1 MSVAR
6 WILGRSPD
14 FKVEENWIQVDGHA
28 MHYLK
33 AGEGPALLV
42 LHGLLG
48 AVACWVPSLEVLAGG
63 STVYAVDGL
72 CIGKSDRVPHL
83 AADLASTA
91 ERLVQ
96 FMDAV
101 GLRRADFLATSHGG
115 AVALML
121 AALHPER
128 VRSLTLHAPANP
140 FSDIAD
146 PLIQFYRTRLGRW
159 FAQQVPT
166 LPPRLQNLALAR
178 MYGDPTL
185 IREGAL
191 ENYVSSLGIP
201 GSVEHVL
208 RILHC
213 WSADMKKL
221 KQMLGRIPDI
231 PTLLLWGTRDRA
243 VSLDSGFILAKVLGD
258 AELVILPGA
267 GHLPY
272 EEDPLMFTRP
282 INRFLRQIDRS
293 LRTTALP
300 GPKLVSGKASERG
313 VA

>member
-6 WILGRSPD
+6 WILGHSPN
-14 FKVEENWIQVDGHA
+14 FKIEEKCAQIDGHG

-33 AGEGPALLV
+33 AGEGPALVV

-48 AVACWVPSLEVLAGG
+48 AAACWVSSIEVLAGE
-63 STVYAVDGL
+63 STVYALDAL
-72 CIGKSDRVPHL
+72 CIGNSDRVPHL

-91 ERLVQ
+91 ERVVK

-159 FAQQVPT
+159 FAHQVPA
-166 LPPRLQNLALAR
+166 LPRALQNLALGR
-178 MYGDPTL
+178 MYGDPSL

-201 GSVEHVL
+201 GTVEHVL

-213 WSADMKKL
+213 WRADMKKL
-221 KQMLGRIPDI
+221 KQMLDRIPDI

-243 VSLDSGFILAKVLGD
+243 VSLDSGFVLAKVLGD

-282 INRFLRQIDRS
+282 INRFLRRIDRS
-293 LRTTALP
+293 LRTTAAA
-300 GPKLVSGKASERG
+300 GPSLVSGKASKRG
-313 VA
+313 AA